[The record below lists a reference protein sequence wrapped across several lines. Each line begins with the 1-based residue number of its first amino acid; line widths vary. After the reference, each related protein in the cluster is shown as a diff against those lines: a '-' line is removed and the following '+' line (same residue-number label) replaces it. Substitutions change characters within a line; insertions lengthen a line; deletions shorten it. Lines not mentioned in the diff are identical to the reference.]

1 MRLKGDVLVKL
12 KAVFHQKKKTYIY
25 CKCLHEGTLFLLLIL
40 FHNWPLHPLALLED
54 CCAVVLLCRPP
65 KVEMRLRGREM
76 RLWKFELCFQQ
87 PLLRT
92 TLGDD
97 HLKAQAHCVP
107 LHRDSASAERERYW
121 QSFSEESEHVF
132 FYCVV
137 STDVVVF
144 LLAVKLIS
152 IHQRIAVLFHDG
164 NGNSPT

>member
-1 MRLKGDVLVKL
+1 MFLLNSK
-12 KAVFHQKKKTYIY
+12 QSSTKKKKPTFTASVYMKARCFSCSSSSTTDPCIHWL
-25 CKCLHEGTLFLLLIL
+25 CWRI
-40 FHNWPLHPLALLED
+40 
-54 CCAVVLLCRPP
+54 VVLLCRPP